1 MQFIYTV
8 STSLLNANTSSSGE
22 SLLKIRFAAE
32 VFKMKRAKDY
42 IIFPLDVAS
51 MGEAQR
57 YVELLAESV
66 GMFKVGLELFV
77 QSGPEIISFIHSHR
91 AARVFLDLKLH
102 DIPATVGR
110 AMSRIAEL
118 EVAFATVHV
127 GESRSMLEAAVEG
140 SRGKVGI
147 LGVTVLTSVSA
158 ADLKLAGYR
167 EDLCNDMPGTV
178 LQRAQIAHATGCAGV
193 ICSGLEAKRI
203 KEKLGKDFLAV
214 TPGVRPAW
222 AVTEKED
229 QKRISTPAQAV
240 AAGADYLVIGRPIR
254 DAADPRQAA
263 ARIAAEIENALS

>member
-1 MQFIYTV
+1 
-8 STSLLNANTSSSGE
+8 
-22 SLLKIRFAAE
+22 
-32 VFKMKRAKDY
+32 MKKAKDY

-51 MGEAQR
+51 ISEAKK

-77 QSGPEIISFIHSHR
+77 HAGPEIIRFIHAQR

-110 AMSRIAEL
+110 AMARIAEL

-140 SRGKVGI
+140 SRGKVGV

-167 EDLCNDMPGTV
+167 EDLCNDMLRTV
-178 LQRAQIAHATGCAGV
+178 MQRAQIARATGCAGV
-193 ICSGLEAKRI
+193 ICSGLEAKQV

-214 TPGVRPAW
+214 TPGIRPAW

-229 QKRISTPAQAV
+229 QKRIPTPARAV

-254 DAADPRQAA
+254 DAEDPRQAA
-263 ARIAAEIENALS
+263 VRTAAEIQNAAQKEK

>member
-1 MQFIYTV
+1 
-8 STSLLNANTSSSGE
+8 
-22 SLLKIRFAAE
+22 
-32 VFKMKRAKDY
+32 MKKAKDY

-51 MGEAQR
+51 ISEAKK

-77 QSGPEIISFIHSHR
+77 HSGPEIIRFIHSQR

-102 DIPATVGR
+102 DIPTTVGR
-110 AMSRIAEL
+110 AMARIAEL

-140 SRGKVGI
+140 SHGKVGV

-167 EDLCNDMPGTV
+167 EELFNDMLHAV
-178 LQRAQIAHATGCAGV
+178 MQRAQIAHATGCAGV
-193 ICSGLEAKRI
+193 ICSGLEAEPI
-203 KEKLGKDFLAV
+203 KEKLGRDFLAV

-222 AVTEKED
+222 TVAEKED
-229 QKRISTPAQAV
+229 QKRISTPTQAI

-254 DAADPRQAA
+254 NAEDPRLAA
-263 ARIAAEIENALS
+263 ARIAAEIENTFH